1 MVTLIPENDA
11 NTGRGALI
19 IYILYLAGFL
29 TGGITNLVGL
39 VMAYVG
45 ADDQPEWLQTHYRFQ
60 IRTFWIGV
68 LYSLICLPLVLIFIG
83 HILFFVV
90 AVWLIIR
97 CAKGIKWLDAKRPVP
112 NPATWWW

>member
-1 MVTLIPENDA
+1 MVSLIPENDA
-11 NTGRGALI
+11 NNGRGALI

-45 ADDQPEWLQTHYRFQ
+45 ADDQPEWLRTHYRFQ

-68 LYSLICLPLVLIFIG
+68 LYVVISLPLTFIFIG
-83 HILFFVV
+83 NVMLLFV
-90 AVWLIIR
+90 ALWLIIR
-97 CAKGIKWLDAKRPVP
+97 CAKGIKWLDAKMAVP
-112 NPATWWW
+112 DPGTWWW